1 MRAGAGK
8 VIVRERVPTTRGPPM
23 KIPRLKRT
31 PGPDDAGA
39 GDAAD
44 TDADLFR
51 RLIGPVRPITHTIE
65 APPVAAPPEPRAL
78 QFERDEAA
86 VRSELLDNAFDPATI
101 EVGEEIHYLKPGQ
114 PSRLL
119 KRLRRGQ
126 FSIRAEI
133 DLHQMTAA
141 VARDAIRGFL
151 DDAIRHDETCVRI
164 VHGKG
169 LGSTARGPVLKGLTE
184 QMLRRRADVI
194 AFSSALPA
202 QGGTGAVLV
211 LLAGR

>member
-1 MRAGAGK
+1 
-8 VIVRERVPTTRGPPM
+8 M
-23 KIPRLKRT
+23 KIPRPKRV
-31 PGPDDAGA
+31 PRSDAPAAGESDDDG
-39 GDAAD
+39 
-44 TDADLFR
+44 LFR
-51 RLIGPVRPITHTIE
+51 RLIGPVRAISQDVN
-65 APPVAAPPEPRAL
+65 APPQARPPAPRAL

-86 VRSELLDNAFDPATI
+86 VRAELLDNRFDPATI
-101 EVGEEIHYLKPGQ
+101 EVGDEIHYLKPGQ

-141 VARDAIRGFL
+141 VAREAIRGFL
-151 DDAIRHDETCVRI
+151 DEAIRHGETCVRI

-184 QMLRRRADVI
+184 QLLRRRADVI

-211 LLAGR
+211 LLAAR

>member
-1 MRAGAGK
+1 MKLPRPKRPSGAD
-8 VIVRERVPTTRGPPM
+8 TTAAVD
-23 KIPRLKRT
+23 I
-31 PGPDDAGA
+31 DDAG
-39 GDAAD
+39 
-44 TDADLFR
+44 LFR
-51 RLIGPVRPITHTIE
+51 RLIGPVRPLSGDAE
-65 APPVAAPPEPRAL
+65 APSSTARPAPRAL

-86 VRSELLDNAFDPATI
+86 VRGELLDNAFDPAAI
-101 EVGEEIHYLKPGQ
+101 EVGDEIHYLKPGQ

-141 VARDAIRGFL
+141 VAREAIRGFL
-151 DDAIRHDETCVRI
+151 DDAIRHGETCVRI

-184 QMLRRRADVI
+184 QLLRRRADVI

-211 LLAGR
+211 LLAAR